1 MVDRIPEYGP
11 QQVLCMSLW
20 VDSQQAA
27 ARKGTGWKRREAAK
41 NEVDVHARCK
51 PDSKAEG
58 MRREEEEEE

>member
-1 MVDRIPEYGP
+1 
-11 QQVLCMSLW
+11 MSLW